1 MDALVLAGGFGTRLR
16 SIIQDI
22 PKPMALIGG
31 KPFLAYLLTYLSVNG
46 VTRVV
51 LCTGYKHDVVETYFG
66 ATYAGM
72 NIIYSVETTPLGT
85 GGAVM
90 RAMQHVHDN
99 ACLVLNGDTFFK
111 VDIAGLISA
120 FTQSNAD
127 VTLALKPMT
136 HFSRYGTVTRGKDR
150 ILSFEEKRYCQSGE
164 INGGVYYI
172 KKSMLVNAGYPE
184 TFSLEK
190 DFLEPGAHT
199 LTMTGFVENG
209 YFIDIGIP
217 EDYERAQQELPVL
230 FQSFSQKPE

>member
-46 VTRVV
+46 VTRVII
-51 LCTGYKHDVVETYFG
+51 CTGYKHEVVEMYFG
-66 ATYAGM
+66 TAYAGM
-72 NIIYSVETTPLGT
+72 DIVYSVETTPLGT
-85 GGAVM
+85 GGAVV
-90 RAMQHVHDN
+90 RALSHVKSD
-99 ACLVLNGDTFFK
+99 ACLVLNGDTFFN

-127 VTLALKPMT
+127 VALALKPMT
-136 HFSRYGTVTRGKDR
+136 NFSRYGTVTRSKDR

-172 KKSMLVNAGYPE
+172 RKSMIDDAGYPE
-184 TFSLEK
+184 TF
-190 DFLEPGAHT
+190 
-199 LTMTGFVENG
+199 
-209 YFIDIGIP
+209 
-217 EDYERAQQELPVL
+217 
-230 FQSFSQKPE
+230 